1 MKTAMGSKQTVQRNW
16 VVFDLKDKVLG
27 RAATTIASV
36 LRGKHKPIFT
46 PHADCGDFVVVV
58 NADKVRLT
66 GKKWQDKKYIHH
78 TQYPGGL
85 RVYSA
90 EQAVARHPTRLVE
103 DAVRRMLPRT
113 NLGRALMKKLKV
125 YAGDKHPHAAQK
137 PTAMEASGGR
147 PAPAPAPAPAL
158 R

>member
-1 MKTAMGSKQTVQRNW
+1 MKTVMGSKRTVQRNW
-16 VVFDLKDKVLG
+16 VVIDVKDQVLG
-27 RAATTIASV
+27 RVATTIASV
-36 LRGKHKPIFT
+36 LRGKHKPTFT

-58 NADKVRLT
+58 NAEKVRLT

-78 TQYPGGL
+78 TQFPGGL
-85 RVYSA
+85 REYSA
-90 EQAVARHPTRLVE
+90 EEAMARRPTRLVE

-137 PTAMEASGGR
+137 PTAMTAT
-147 PAPAPAPAPAL
+147 A
-158 R
+158 